1 MSQSSIIL
9 VIDVGNT
16 NSECGIYKDD
26 TLLDSWRF
34 MTKTPRTSDEY
45 SVVFRGFLEDANL
58 KPKDIDD
65 VIIASVV
72 PNMMHSLVN
81 GIKKLFGIQPLVV
94 APGIKTG
101 LHIKFGDPNEVGAD
115 RIIDAVA
122 ALDKF
127 DGNIIVADFGTATT
141 FDYIDESGA
150 MCAKV
155 TCPGM
160 QISADALFRN
170 AAQLPNIEIIE
181 PESILGKDTVS
192 SMQAGLFFGYLGL
205 TNNIIQQMKKE
216 IGRDD
221 IKVIATGGYGRMMF
235 EASDEIDVYDPKLA
249 LKGLKA
255 IYDKNK
261 NLKRKNRPKV

>member
-1 MSQSSIIL
+1 MGNEIIL

-16 NSECGIYKDD
+16 TSECGIFIDD
-26 TLLDSWRF
+26 KLVESWRF

-45 SVVFRGFLEDANL
+45 AVVFRGFLKDIKL
-58 KPKDIDD
+58 KPKNIDD
-65 VIIASVV
+65 IIISSVV

-81 GIKKLFGIQPLVV
+81 GIRKLFNIQPIIV

-101 LHIKFGDPNEVGAD
+101 LPIKFADPSEVGAD

-122 ALDKF
+122 AYNLKG
-127 DGNIIVADFGTATT
+127 GNIIVVDFGTATT
-141 FDYIDESGA
+141 FDYIDKNGA

-155 TCPGM
+155 TAPGM

-181 PESILGKDTVS
+181 PKSILGKDTVS
-192 SMQAGLFFGYLGL
+192 SMQSGLFYGYLGL
-205 TNNIIQQMKKE
+205 TENIIDRMKDELKDPN
-216 IGRDD
+216 IQ
-221 IKVIATGGYGRMMF
+221 VVATGGYGRMIYN
-235 EASDEIDVYDPKLA
+235 ASDRIDVYDPKLA
-249 LKGLKA
+249 LKGLKL

-261 NLKRKNRPKV
+261 NLKRKYRIKV